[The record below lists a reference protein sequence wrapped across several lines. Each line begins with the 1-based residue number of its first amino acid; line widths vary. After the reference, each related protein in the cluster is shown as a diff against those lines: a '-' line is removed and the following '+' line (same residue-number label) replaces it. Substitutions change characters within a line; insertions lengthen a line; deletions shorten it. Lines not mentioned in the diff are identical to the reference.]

1 LCAMKVSPQR
11 CLLQSSD
18 CLSLSTHEF
27 IFDWQI
33 WSGCYGG
40 RHQASVGYFSTL
52 FLANIKRSLNV
63 AALILAVGP
72 VRLLYPVMF
81 YDSVQN
87 RSGKLCVCIDHN
99 Q

>member
-1 LCAMKVSPQR
+1 MNSSSIDRSEVAAMVADIKLP
-11 CLLQSSD
+11 LA
-18 CLSLSTHEF
+18 
-27 IFDWQI
+27 IFDFFW
-33 WSGCYGG
+33 
-40 RHQASVGYFSTL
+40 
-52 FLANIKRSLNV
+52 ANIKRSLNV